1 LAHAESYQLR
11 PRSHA
16 RPRAGL
22 WRVRLLFVDAP
33 SRVDRTRAPDS
44 VLALRHAALGAR
56 RRLTRAGIL
65 LAAVLHAARDTF
77 LGMVEKDLLDIL
89 VCPDDLTP
97 VRLATDAELTALNAR
112 IAAGQVKNRGGQPVA
127 TAVKEGL
134 VRADGKYLYVVDDDI
149 PVMLIDEALPLA

>member
-1 LAHAESYQLR
+1 MLAGALSRAPAGR
-11 PRSHA
+11 PS
-16 RPRAGL
+16 
-22 WRVRLLFVDAP
+22 RVRLLFAALDAP
-33 SRVDRTRAPDS
+33 
-44 VLALRHAALGAR
+44 

-65 LAAVLHAARDTF
+65 LGGVHALNPVARDTF

-97 VRLATDAELTALNAR
+97 VRLATAAELTALNAR

-149 PVMLIDEALPLA
+149 PVMLIDEAVPLA

>member
-1 LAHAESYQLR
+1 
-11 PRSHA
+11 
-16 RPRAGL
+16 
-22 WRVRLLFVDAP
+22 
-33 SRVDRTRAPDS
+33 
-44 VLALRHAALGAR
+44 
-56 RRLTRAGIL
+56 L